1 MGSFGENFTMVG
13 LWLLDFRDCVDS
25 DFKQDFLNSWG
36 FSDAELWPSGFGC
49 LFDLDVEG
57 CLVPVGR

>member
-36 FSDAELWPSGFGC
+36 FSDAELSGLDC
-49 LFDLDVEG
+49 LFNLDAEV
-57 CLVPVGR
+57 CLEPVGR